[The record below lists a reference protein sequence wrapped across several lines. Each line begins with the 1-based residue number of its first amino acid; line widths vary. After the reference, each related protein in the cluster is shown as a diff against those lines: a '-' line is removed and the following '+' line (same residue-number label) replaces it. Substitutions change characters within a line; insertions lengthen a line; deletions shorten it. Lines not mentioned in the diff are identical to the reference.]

1 MLSPGARRVL
11 AAIMSEIGEGDH
23 AAISVNSHGG
33 IPANRNP
40 RMRLPRID
48 RFAYQLWNDRVHPKC
63 VIGRIQMSEHDN
75 RQLVEQALPLAGI

>member
-1 MLSPGARRVL
+1 MAEADARVEAAAFRVLSPGARRVL

-23 AAISVNSHGG
+23 ATISVNSHGG

-48 RFAYQLWNDRVHPKC
+48 RFAYQL
-63 VIGRIQMSEHDN
+63 
-75 RQLVEQALPLAGI
+75 

>member
-1 MLSPGARRVL
+1 MAEADARVEAAAFRVLSPGARRVL

-48 RFAYQLWNDRVHPKC
+48 RFAYQL
-63 VIGRIQMSEHDN
+63 
-75 RQLVEQALPLAGI
+75 